1 MKKITTYL
9 LLILAVSVGCSRDDS
24 DIRRDDP
31 SNNSRNRSYS
41 KDYTVHQF
49 VWETMYTYYYWNDK
63 IPNRLNITQF
73 NTPNDVFEYFL
84 YPEDRFSAIMN
95 NYTETESYFNNV
107 YVTDGINFILGPDR
121 LNSDNVVAY
130 VQYVYKDSPGEAAG
144 IKRGDVI
151 TKVNGQTLNKTNYKS
166 LLSLDSYT
174 LTYSKLSVP
183 NGMWEAREYYDT
195 EYTSPLITK
204 ISMDIDPVL
213 QVSTHEI
220 DGHKIGYFLYDSFD
234 DGTETLTQAI
244 EKLADQHITELV
256 LDLRLNGG
264 GYITTLN
271 KLASMIIPSGY
282 ENKLFIQ
289 TDVNPIL
296 EKQFKEDN
304 EELNLYFSEQ
314 NTHLNINKLY
324 VITSNQ
330 TASASEELISGLSP
344 YMDVVII
351 GTPTYGKYT
360 TNLLLNDN
368 YDKGTDSDGINYSE
382 WALYLVVG
390 VCKNS
395 AGEMNFKDG
404 FTPNYLLPDYFESSL
419 GNVEEPLFAKA
430 ISLIISNQ
438 APIAKRA
445 KISVNNDY
453 SFIGASEKPIYKQ
466 NLTINR
472 PIIRQ

>member
-1 MKKITTYL
+1 MRKIATFL
-9 LLILAVSVGCSRDDS
+9 LLIAAFSIGCTKDDA
-24 DIRRDDP
+24 DIRRDEQ
-31 SNNSRNRSYS
+31 SNNYHSRTNT
-41 KDYTVHQF
+41 KDYTIHQY
-49 VWETMYTYYYWNDK
+49 VWETMFSYYYWNDN
-63 IPNRLNITQF
+63 IPTRLNLSQF
-73 NTPNDVFEYFL
+73 DTPNDVFEYFL

-95 NYTETESYFNNV
+95 NYTETENYFNNV
-107 YVTDGINFILGPDR
+107 YVTDGINYILGLDR
-121 LNSDNVVAY
+121 LNNENVVAY

-151 TKVNGQTLNKTNYKS
+151 TKVNGQTLNKTNYQS
-166 LLSLDSYT
+166 LLSLDSYI

-183 NGMWEAREYYDT
+183 NGMWDYREYYGT
-195 EYTSPLITK
+195 EYTSPTITK
-204 ISMDIDPVL
+204 VNMDIDPVL

-220 DGHKIGYFLYDSFD
+220 DGHKIGYFLYESFD
-234 DGTETLTQAI
+234 DGTETLSQAL
-244 EKLADQHITELV
+244 ETLAAEQITELV

-264 GYITTLN
+264 GYITTLE
-271 KLASMIIPSGY
+271 KLASMIVPAGN
-282 ENKLFIQ
+282 EGKLFIQ
-289 TDVNPIL
+289 TDVNSFLQKI
-296 EKQFKEDN
+296 FKEEGED
-304 EELNLYFSEQ
+304 LNSYFTEQ

-324 VITSNQ
+324 VLTSSQ

-360 TNLLLNDN
+360 TNMLLNDT
-368 YDKGTDSDGINYSE
+368 YDKGTDSDGIDYSE

-404 FTPNYLLPDYFESSL
+404 FTPDHYLADYFEGTL
-419 GNVEEPLFAKA
+419 GNEDEPLFAKA
-430 ISLIISNQ
+430 ISLITGNQ

-445 KISVNNDY
+445 QIAQKGDY
-453 SFIGASEKPIYKQ
+453 SFIGASTKPIYKQ

-472 PIIRQ
+472 PITRR